1 MINFSLKREINFP
14 TKQDPKLSHPC
25 KNFQNRSG
33 AICFDIQMQS
43 FRTSISLAISATPS
57 LLCRLKLWII

>member
-33 AICFDIQMQS
+33 AICFDI
-43 FRTSISLAISATPS
+43 
-57 LLCRLKLWII
+57 